1 MRKSSA
7 CSILFGLFVWDGTFH
22 SVESFVGPGRRHPTV
37 CSSWTATRSSAPR
50 TLAAAAEADAEA
62 ASDVSIPYDAAARL
76 AFEALGDDT
85 LAFEDYIKT
94 YKAEAIEFVKSKGFF
109 ASSSSSSSPLSS
121 SFSVDAVTDASAS
134 SDSSATATTAP
145 TTITI
150 QEEQKRMREEQK
162 RKLLSLIGATTG
174 NTNNGTK
181 NSNIAR
187 MKTRVCKD
195 PVLADPMT
203 KEGMRITYDEKKDK
217 FKMTASSS
225 SAAGNGDDTTTTT
238 RYYEGSTKTWLN
250 LLEPVVV
257 DSNSKNDKN
266 SERKNSVPPSP
277 ASIFKVVLRQA
288 TPFIPPNLRGQVS
301 TAVAT
306 LLGDETFETMEY
318 VPMRDL
324 FTNPQVSF
332 AYERGWRQQ
341 FQASG
346 FPGPDK
352 EAQLAQDYFAKP
364 AAAVKHNVLVDMSCA
379 TGLFTRRFAAS
390 GHYDRVLGC
399 DYSASMLTEARRRIN
414 ANENQLLTTL
424 TKNKTQ
430 SDKKSTALELVQLDV
445 GQIPMQTNSI
455 DCFHA
460 GAAMHCW
467 PDLDAAAAEI
477 YRVLKPNGG
486 RYFATTFLSTFF
498 KNVAAL
504 DRSANN
510 DISQQ
515 AFQYFDSVDVLRDI
529 LIGGG
534 FEDEKI
540 SIEVLGAACVVIR
553 AEK

>member
-7 CSILFGLFVWDGTFH
+7 CSILFGLFLWDGPFQW
-22 SVESFVGPGRRHPTV
+22 VESFVGPGRRHPTV
-37 CSSWTATRSSAPR
+37 SSSWTATRSSAPR
-50 TLAAAAEADAEA
+50 TLAAATDATSA
-62 ASDVSIPYDAAARL
+62 TDSDVSIPYDAAARL

-85 LAFEDYIKT
+85 LAFEDYAKT
-94 YKAEAIEFVKSKGFF
+94 YKAEAIEFVKSKGYF
-109 ASSSSSSSPLSS
+109 ASSSPSLSSSS
-121 SFSVDAVTDASAS
+121 SVDAVTDASAS
-134 SDSSATATTAP
+134 SDSSATTTIAPATAP

-162 RKLLSLIGATTG
+162 RKLLSLIGSTTG
-174 NTNNGTK
+174 TNNNGTK
-181 NSNIAR
+181 KDNIAR

-203 KEGMRITYDEKKDK
+203 KEGMRITYDEKKEK

-225 SAAGNGDDTTTTT
+225 SAAMDGDDTTTM

-257 DSNSKNDKN
+257 DSNSKNGKD

-277 ASIFKVVLRQA
+277 SSIFKVVLRQA

-430 SDKKSTALELVQLDV
+430 PDKKSTALELIQLDV

-498 KNVAAL
+498 KNVAAM